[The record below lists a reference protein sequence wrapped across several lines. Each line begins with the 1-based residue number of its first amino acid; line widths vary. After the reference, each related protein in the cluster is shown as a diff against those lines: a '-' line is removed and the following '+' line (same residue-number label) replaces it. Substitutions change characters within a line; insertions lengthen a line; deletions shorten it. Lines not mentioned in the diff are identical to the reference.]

1 MKKTKVI
8 LLRFCYSVS
17 VATFSKACA
26 LTSRKYVSNPDISIP
41 NLSDKLFFALLL
53 LSFGKQPKNLIFQ
66 SCFTFNRP
74 FVDYF
79 QWKVR
84 TYFQKI
90 CNWGRYSDAKLIKS
104 IWNFLFTLL
113 CFCFR
118 KQPKNLNFQ
127 SFFTSNRPFGGY
139 FQWNLCTYFQKICS
153 WKRFNDAKSIADT
166 SIFLVALLL
175 FLF

>member
-8 LLRFCYSVS
+8 FLRFCFWKFCDFFPLKEVS
-17 VATFSKACA
+17 VATFSKVCA

-41 NLSDKLFFALLL
+41 NLSDKLFSLVALLL
-53 LSFGKQPKNLIFQ
+53 LCFGKQPKNLIFQ

-84 TYFQKI
+84 IYFQKI

-118 KQPKNLNFQ
+118 KQPKNLNFE
-127 SFFTSNRPFGGY
+127 SFFC
-139 FQWNLCTYFQKICS
+139 LK
-153 WKRFNDAKSIADT
+153 
-166 SIFLVALLL
+166 
-175 FLF
+175 